1 MINLPT
7 PDERNTGRTPAGP
20 AIPLRGFHILFLLLL
35 FSLKARRHAAL
46 LFLHPPL
53 CARINWRK
61 EGRTMP
67 NSQNLSTIT
76 LSVGIILLIC
86 IVILPLLSGTRNSF

>member
-1 MINLPT
+1 MP
-7 PDERNTGRTPAGP
+7 R
-20 AIPLRGFHILFLLLL
+20 FC
-35 FSLKARRHAAL
+35 
-46 LFLHPPL
+46 FLHPPFSA
-53 CARINWRK
+53 CINWRK